1 MDERD
6 IDLLHEAVDG
16 RGTWLAHLVG
26 EAFADRSKK
35 EER

>member
-1 MDERD
+1 MSSWTGHIRKFEADE
-6 IDLLHEAVDG
+6 LAA
-16 RGTWLAHLVG
+16 LAHLVG